1 MGIQD
6 QYLLKYLQENFN
18 VLEQEITIDFLDTIT
33 QINITQNINYTELL
47 KIRNLEEIIV
57 TGINIDISFY
67 QVLSKLKRLEKLTFI
82 DCNLNNL
89 KYFDNNIKYLCFNN
103 CQIDNIIEISKFN
116 NLESLYLDE
125 TPDINLDYF
134 PNLKNIIN
142 LSFMNTKVLN
152 SNNLIYLDK
161 IENLCLT
168 NSNIDKI
175 DTLIENE
182 TLKTL
187 VIDQEIYKNNKEVIK
202 HLINRGVKVVDYLN
216 RNVVEEYE

>member
-47 KIRNLEEIIV
+47 KIRNIEEIIV

>member
-103 CQIDNIIEISKFN
+103 CQIDNIIEIS
-116 NLESLYLDE
+116 
-125 TPDINLDYF
+125 
-134 PNLKNIIN
+134 
-142 LSFMNTKVLN
+142 
-152 SNNLIYLDK
+152 
-161 IENLCLT
+161 
-168 NSNIDKI
+168 
-175 DTLIENE
+175 
-182 TLKTL
+182 
-187 VIDQEIYKNNKEVIK
+187 
-202 HLINRGVKVVDYLN
+202 
-216 RNVVEEYE
+216 